1 MSRRISP
8 KATIARLLTDRSGVS
23 TLQYGVILG
32 LVALGSISALK
43 SIGGETKK
51 DFGAVSSNV
60 AANKA
65 NADPFAG
72 APGTADAN
80 VTPGTPTTSNNP
92 NMTSSGGAY
101 EPAAMQA
108 APPMYSE

>member
-1 MSRRISP
+1 MSRRTSP
-8 KATIARLLTDRSGVS
+8 QSTFSRLLADRSGVS

-43 SIGGETKK
+43 SVGGETKQ
-51 DFGAVSSNV
+51 DLGAVTSKVS
-60 AANKA
+60 ANQV

-72 APGTADAN
+72 APGAADGN
-80 VTPGTPTTSNNP
+80 VTPGTPTTNNP

-101 EPAAMQA
+101 EPAAMQS
-108 APPMYSE
+108 APVNSTE